1 MSESTSGADVDKQQ
15 TPIVRGQAAVSAA
28 LDKIGFNRAHKF
40 ILAMVLFGA
49 FFDVM
54 EENAMGAV
62 GPMLQKLWGVSTT
75 EIALLQTATI
85 LSMIGG
91 KFITGVMGD
100 YKGRKFALSVNLAVY
115 CAGALICALAPGYT
129 VLLIGRIIVGLGL
142 GGEIAA
148 AITILSELVATRYRG
163 SVVASVNIGA
173 GGLGNML
180 SFGFAALIL
189 GPLTNFFGGPESSWR
204 WMFGLLVLP
213 ALMVMV
219 YRRYLPETPRFL
231 LSRGDRDGANRSLS
245 ILASARLGQRSPQIT
260 EFVPAGADG
269 AIPSVQRPR
278 LTEVFRGQLLK
289 RIAAIGV
296 ASWMTFGAQST
307 VLVLMPVILVGQ
319 GMSITN
325 SLVFTMIM
333 NIGSFLG
340 ALFAAWTAQRF
351 RRRIVMTVGAVA
363 ACAAALAFVYL
374 GSTPALVLLFG
385 GMFQFCVLLQ
395 NSTIFAWSPELFPTR
410 IRAFGTAVIAMQGNI
425 AGALVPIIGAIV
437 YQAGGVVALF
447 TMIAAMYVISA
458 ISVRFAPETFGREM
472 EDVSDES

>member
-1 MSESTSGADVDKQQ
+1 MSESTPAVEVGKPS
-15 TPIVRGQAAVSAA
+15 PIARGQAAVSAA

-62 GPMLQKLWGVSTT
+62 GPMLQELWNITT
-75 EIALLQTATI
+75 PEVALLQTATI
-85 LSMIGG
+85 LSMIAG
-91 KFITGVMGD
+91 KFVTGILGD
-100 YKGRKFALSVNLAVY
+100 FKGRKFALSVNLAVY
-115 CAGALICALAPGYT
+115 CLGALICALAPGYA
-129 VLLIGRIIVGLGL
+129 VLLIGRIIVGIGL

-148 AITILSELVATRYRG
+148 AITILSELVATKYRG

-189 GPLTNFFGGPESSWR
+189 GPMTNFFGGPESSWR

-213 ALMVMV
+213 AAMVMV

-231 LSRGDRDGANRSLS
+231 LSQGDRDGANRTLS
-245 ILASARLGQRSPQIT
+245 ILASARLGNRHPVIT
-260 EFVPAGADG
+260 EYVPAGADG
-269 AIPSVQRPR
+269 SIVKPERPR
-278 LTEVFRGQLLK
+278 LTEVFRGELLK
-289 RIAAIGV
+289 RTAAIGV
-296 ASWMTFGAQST
+296 ASWMSFGAQST

-340 ALFAAWTAQRF
+340 AVFAAWTAQRF
-351 RRRIVMTVGAVA
+351 RRRIVMTYGAIA

-374 GSTPALVLLFG
+374 GTTPALVLLFG
-385 GMFQFCVLLQ
+385 GIFQFCVLLQ
-395 NSTIFAWSPELFPTR
+395 NSTIFCWSPELFPTR

-425 AGALVPIIGAIV
+425 AGALVPLIGAIV
-437 YQAGGVVALF
+437 YEIGGVTALF

-458 ISVRFAPETFGREM
+458 IVVRFAPETFGLDLE
-472 EDVSDES
+472 EVSDED